1 MITRKRFPLGSRERP
16 LQVAIVGSGPSGFYT
31 ADTLLKQKDLHLNVD
46 MFERMAMPY
55 GLVRYGVA
63 PDHQKTKQVIR
74 IYEATA
80 GDPRFR
86 FFGNVQVGRD
96 LQVKELQEHYDQ
108 IVYAVGCESDRRL
121 SIPGEDLPGSHTA
134 TAFVAWYNGHP
145 DHRDDLFDLSARR
158 VAVVGVG
165 NVAMDV
171 TRILAQDPE
180 GLASTDIAEHALQA
194 LRRSSVEEVV
204 VLGRRGPVQA
214 KFTPK
219 EIREIGDL
227 SGVDL
232 TVRPQDLELDP
243 LARSQLEKGGFA
255 RRNFEYLK
263 GQVCRG
269 DRRGRRRVRL
279 RFFTSPVE
287 IQAKQDRVG
296 SVRMERNRLVWDE
309 QGHSRCVGTGVFESF
324 EVGLVFRSVG
334 YRGIPIPDVPFDERK
349 GLIPNAAGRVL
360 RPPGGEAGTTEYVVG
375 WIKRGPSGLIGAN
388 KRDSAETVREMM
400 KDIQGRA
407 VRSLP
412 EGNHGVPERLLRER
426 GVRPVHFR
434 DWQRID
440 AEEQE
445 RGRKRGKVR
454 EKITDP
460 QEVVALLKTGQCRK
474 AGKSPG

>member
-1 MITRKRFPLGSRERP
+1 MTYRSFPIGSHERP

-31 ADTLLKQKDLHLNVD
+31 ADTLLKQKDLHLKVD

-74 IYEATA
+74 VYEATA
-80 GDPRFR
+80 RDARFR
-86 FFGNVQVGRD
+86 LYGNVQVGRD
-96 LQVKELQEHYDQ
+96 LQVKELREHYDQ

-121 SIPGEDLPGSHTA
+121 DIPGEDLAGSHTA

-171 TRILAQDPE
+171 TRILVQDPE

-194 LRRSSVEEVV
+194 LRKSAVEEVV

-227 SGVDL
+227 PGVDL

-263 GQVCRG
+263 EQVCQGARG
-269 DRRGRRRVRL
+269 GRRRVRL

-287 IQAKQDRVG
+287 ILGKQGRVG

-309 QGHSRCVGTGVFESF
+309 QGQSRCVGTGEFESTD
-324 EVGLVFRSVG
+324 VGLVFRSVG

-360 RPPGGEAGTTEYVVG
+360 RPPGVETGTSEYVVG

-388 KRDSAETVREMM
+388 RRDSAETVRGMM
-400 KDIQGRA
+400 EDLQGRVA
-407 VRSLP
+407 GPVP
-412 EGNHGVPERLLRER
+412 EGRHEVLERLLTER
-426 GVRPVHFR
+426 GIRPIRFR
-434 DWQRID
+434 DWRLID

-445 RGRKRGKVR
+445 RGRKLGKVR

-460 QEVVALLKTGQCRK
+460 EEVVSLLKTIRRREGR
-474 AGKSPG
+474 

>member
-1 MITRKRFPLGSRERP
+1 MTNRSFPIGSRERP

-31 ADTLLKQKDLHLNVD
+31 ADTLLKQKDLHLKVD

-80 GDPRFR
+80 RDSRFR
-86 FFGNVQVGRD
+86 LFGNVRVGRD

-121 SIPGEDLPGSHTA
+121 DIPGEDLSGSHTA

-145 DHRDDLFDLSARR
+145 DHREGLFDLSARR

-171 TRILAQDPE
+171 TRVLVQDPQA
-180 GLASTDIAEHALQA
+180 LASTDIAEHALQA
-194 LRRSSVEEVV
+194 LRKSAVEEVV

-227 SGVDL
+227 PGVDL
-232 TVRPQDLELDP
+232 AVRTEDLELDP
-243 LARSQLEKGGFA
+243 FSRSQVEKGGFA
-255 RRNFEYLK
+255 RRNYEYLK
-263 GQVCRG
+263 EQVCQGARG
-269 DRRGRRRVRL
+269 RRRRVRL
-279 RFFTSPVE
+279 RFFTSPVA
-287 IQAKQDRVG
+287 ILGKQGRVG

-309 QGHSRCVGTGVFESF
+309 QGRSRCVGTGVFESID
-324 EVGLVFRSVG
+324 VGLVFRSVG
-334 YRGIPIPDVPFDERK
+334 YRGIPIPGVPFDERK

-360 RPPGGEAGTTEYVVG
+360 RPPGQEAATSEYVVG

-388 KRDSAETVREMM
+388 RRDSAETVRGMM
-400 KDIQGRA
+400 EDLQGRA
-407 VRSLP
+407 ARTLP
-412 EGNHGVPERLLRER
+412 EGNHEVPERLLMER
-426 GVRPVHFR
+426 GVRPIRFR
-434 DWQRID
+434 DWRLID
-440 AEEQE
+440 EEERE
-445 RGRKRGKVR
+445 RGRSRGKVR
-454 EKITDP
+454 DKITDP
-460 QEVVALLKTGQCRK
+460 EEVAEVLKKRRCGEG
-474 AGKSPG
+474 A

>member
-1 MITRKRFPLGSRERP
+1 MTKRSFPIGSRERP

-31 ADTLLKQKDLHLNVD
+31 ADTLLKQKDLHLKVD

-80 GDPRFR
+80 RDSRFR
-86 FFGNVQVGRD
+86 LFGNVRVGRD

-121 SIPGEDLPGSHTA
+121 DIPGEDLSGSHTA

-145 DHRDDLFDLSARR
+145 DHREDLFDLSARR

-171 TRILAQDPE
+171 TRILVQDPQA
-180 GLASTDIAEHALQA
+180 LASTDIAEHALQA
-194 LRRSSVEEVV
+194 LRKSAVEEVV

-227 SGVDL
+227 PGVDL
-232 TVRPQDLELDP
+232 AVRPEDLELDP
-243 LARSQLEKGGFA
+243 FSRSQVEKGGFA
-255 RRNFEYLK
+255 RRNYEYLK
-263 GQVCRG
+263 EQVCQGARG
-269 DRRGRRRVRL
+269 RRRRVRL

-287 IQAKQDRVG
+287 ILGKQGRVG
-296 SVRMERNRLVWDE
+296 SVWMERNRLVWDE
-309 QGHSRCVGTGVFESF
+309 QGRSRCVGTGVFESID
-324 EVGLVFRSVG
+324 VGLVFRSVG
-334 YRGIPIPDVPFDERK
+334 YRGIPIPGVPFDERK

-360 RPPGGEAGTTEYVVG
+360 RPPGQEAGTSEYVVG

-388 KRDSAETVREMM
+388 RRDSAETVRGMM
-400 KDIQGRA
+400 EDLQGRA
-407 VRSLP
+407 ARTLP
-412 EGNHGVPERLLRER
+412 EGNHEVPERLLMER
-426 GVRPVHFR
+426 GVRPIRFR
-434 DWQRID
+434 DWRLID
-440 AEEQE
+440 EEERE
-445 RGRKRGKVR
+445 RGRSRGKVR
-454 EKITDP
+454 DKITDP
-460 QEVVALLKTGQCRK
+460 EEVAAVLKKRRCGEG
-474 AGKSPG
+474 A